1 MPVLRRVAVLLAA
14 LLALA
19 VPPAR
24 ADVADHGALL
34 TATDITGQP
43 NVGIAHAGTV
53 ERISYRT
60 TGVDGGEIDALA
72 TVFLPESR
80 TAAPLRVLAFTHG
93 TAGVGADCTVGTRMG
108 TGGGYDAWL
117 GPWLAAGYA
126 VVVPEYGGIGTT
138 GHHPYLNGE
147 ATARTVLDAVRA
159 TRQVPAAGAVGDE
172 FAVWGGSQ
180 GGHTA
185 VWTDDLA
192 PSYTP
197 DLRLVGAIAG
207 SLPADVAGSF
217 NVIFPGLPAVP
228 GTSSLV
234 AYAGYVLAGLENDG
248 VDLSTFSELSSAGR
262 QFVATAQTQCYRQL
276 STTTVAPGSLVTRPL
291 LGSALVREIAT
302 RTALPT
308 TPLPG
313 KVLVQQGAF
322 DIVAPATAT
331 SGYVLRQTAHG
342 ADVDYQLYAADHG
355 LNQQAATDAFNW
367 AQRLPW

>member
-1 MPVLRRVAVLLAA
+1 MPTLRRVAVVLVA

-19 VPPAR
+19 VPPAH
-24 ADVADHGALL
+24 ADTADHGALL
-34 TATDITGQP
+34 SATDITGQP
-43 NVGIAHAGTV
+43 NVGIEHAGVV

-60 TGVDGGEIDALA
+60 TGVAGDEIDALA
-72 TVFLPESR
+72 TVFLPQVR

-93 TAGVGADCTVGTRMG
+93 TSGVGADCVVGTRMG

-138 GHHPYLNGE
+138 GHHPYLNGP

-159 TRQVPAAGAVGDE
+159 TREVPAAGSVGNE

-185 VWTDDLA
+185 VWVDDLA
-192 PSYTP
+192 GTYTP

-217 NVIFPGLPAVP
+217 NVIFPGLPSAP
-228 GTSSLV
+228 GTGSLV

-248 VDLSTFSELSSAGR
+248 VDLSRFNELSSAGR
-262 QFVATAQTQCYRQL
+262 QFVQTAQTQCYPQL
-276 STTTVAPGSLVTRPL
+276 SATTVAPGSLVTRPL
-291 LGSALVREIAT
+291 VGSALVREIAT

-313 KVLVQQGAF
+313 KVLIQQGAF

-331 SGYVLRQTAHG
+331 SGYVLRQKAHG
-342 ADVDYQLYAADHG
+342 ADVDYQIYAADHG
-355 LNQQAATDAFNW
+355 LNQQSATDAFDW